1 MPGTRERIL
10 RAAVDEFAA
19 HGYGGA
25 RIARIAAAA
34 GANKERLYHYF
45 RSKDGLFE
53 AAVDDA
59 MRQIVAAEPFHADD
73 LGAYLGAML
82 AFHRAHPQ
90 LLALLLAE
98 GEVRRPG
105 ERRAPYPRRAQGLR
119 RAPEGAGRPG
129 RAGGRGGA
137 RRRRSA
143 AHRLPRAG
151 RRGDRR
157 GAARGER
164 AGARRRRSARRL
176 ARAAQWLAWSSMRT
190 LLTAL
195 VLAGALATGAVAKT
209 SHAGWP
215 VIDGD
220 LK

>member
-45 RSKDGLFE
+45 RSKEGLFE

-98 GEVRRPG
+98 GDVRRPG
-105 ERRAPYPRRAQGLR
+105 ERRAHYAWRAEAVRRAQE
-119 RAPEGAGRPG
+119 AGAGRGDVDP
-129 RAGGRGGA
+129 
-137 RRRRSA
+137 
-143 AHRLPRAG
+143 RLIVF
-151 RRGDRR
+151 
-157 GAARGER
+157 
-164 AGARRRRSARRL
+164 
-176 ARAAQWLAWSSMRT
+176 
-190 LLTAL
+190 L
-195 VLAGALATGAVAKT
+195 VLAAVVTAEALPGV
-209 SHAGWP
+209 SEL
-215 VIDGD
+215 VLGD
-220 LK
+220 ADLQGGLRALLSG